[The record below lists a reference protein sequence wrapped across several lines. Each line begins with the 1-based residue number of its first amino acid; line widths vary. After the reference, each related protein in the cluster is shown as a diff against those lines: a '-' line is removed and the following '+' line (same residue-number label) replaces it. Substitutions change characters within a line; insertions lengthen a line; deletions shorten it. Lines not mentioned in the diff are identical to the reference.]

1 MASQREKAEA
11 LIEARDE
18 IVRGVAV
25 AVGMMLG
32 GPAGARLGGTAG
44 TAFNLSPVN
53 RELLDTIDAAILSR
67 FPEEDVG
74 LGNRIT
80 EAEYLRSRRRSTSLR
95 EKKKRKPSAYNRRYS
110 KCFKKLSKKY
120 KKKSGGWK
128 KDGFKRCA
136 KAAARCA
143 KK

>member
-44 TAFNLSPVN
+44 SAFNLSPIN
-53 RELLDTIDAAILSR
+53 QEILDTIDAAILAR
-67 FPEEDVG
+67 FPEDKKWMIDEDFS
-74 LGNRIT
+74 
-80 EAEYLRSRRRSTSLR
+80 YPSRRRSTPLR
-95 EKKKRKPSAYNRRYS
+95 VKKKRKPSAYNRRYS